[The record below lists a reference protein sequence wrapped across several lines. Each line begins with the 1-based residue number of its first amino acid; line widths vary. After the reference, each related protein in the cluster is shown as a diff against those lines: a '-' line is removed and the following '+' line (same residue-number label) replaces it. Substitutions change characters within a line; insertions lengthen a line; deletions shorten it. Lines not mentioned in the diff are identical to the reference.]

1 MTLADL
7 YEKHGEF
14 VKTAEI
20 LNSISVTANSTA
32 MSIGSDIFLTINR
45 LAVYLRIVKLYLM
58 DSVND
63 PTKAELALN
72 RATGLFF
79 RN

>member
-7 YEKHGEF
+7 YENNGEF
-14 VKTAEI
+14 EKTADI

-32 MSIGSDIFLTINR
+32 MTIGSDMFLTINR
-45 LAVYLRIVKLYLM
+45 LGVYLRIVKLYLM
-58 DSVND
+58 ESVND

-72 RATGLFF
+72 RATG
-79 RN
+79 RSC